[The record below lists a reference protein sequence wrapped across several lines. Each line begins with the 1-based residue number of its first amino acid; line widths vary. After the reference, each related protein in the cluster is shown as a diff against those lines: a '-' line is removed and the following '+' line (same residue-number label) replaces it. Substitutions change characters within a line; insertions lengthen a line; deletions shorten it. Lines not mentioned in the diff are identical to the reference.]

1 MAQPIDRARRAV
13 GAVRRRLPGGTATS
27 GRSADGSTDGAT
39 EAELRTRLRAAR
51 RRLAKQQARS
61 ERLREELVATRDSLR
76 DPFPELEV
84 PDRVEQVIA
93 SVRAQG
99 LSYLKAPDLRMLARV
114 VAESDL
120 SGREGAVLECGTAR
134 GGSAIVMAAAKGP
147 TRPMRVYDVFGMI
160 PPPSERDGE
169 DVARRYA
176 AIQSGAARG
185 TGGETYYGYRDDL
198 LGEVTRSFVE
208 HGVAPEEHRV
218 ELVQGL
224 FEDTVQVDGPV
235 ALAHLDGD
243 WYESTMVCLE
253 RISPHL
259 VPGGRLVIDDYYFWS
274 GCRTAVDEYF
284 AGREGYRLERRARLH
299 VVRL

>member
-1 MAQPIDRARRAV
+1 MSQPIDRARRAV
-13 GAVRRRLPGGTATS
+13 GAVRRRLPGGPSRAAAPAEAV
-27 GRSADGSTDGAT
+27 G
-39 EAELRTRLRAAR
+39 EAELRKRLRATR
-51 RRLAKQQARS
+51 RRLAKQQVRA
-61 ERLREELVATRDSLR
+61 EQLREELAATRASLR

-84 PDRVEQVIA
+84 PERVERVIT

-114 VAESDL
+114 VAETDL

-134 GGSAIVMAAAKGP
+134 GGSAIVMAAAKSP

-160 PPPSERDGE
+160 PPPSEHDGD

-176 AIQSGAARG
+176 AIQAGAAKG

-198 LGEVTRSFVE
+198 HGEVTRSFVE
-208 HGVAPEEHRV
+208 HGLTPQEHAV

-284 AGREGYRLERRARLH
+284 SGRDGYRLERRARLH